1 MRLGGT
7 IVSRYLF
14 RQAAGAVLLI
24 LLSLTGVV
32 WIALALRQLNL
43 VTSQGQDAWLFIK
56 MTLLALPNLMALI
69 APIALLVATIHV
81 LNRLNGD
88 SELIVLTAGGGTI
101 WNIARPLLLVAVLV
115 SVGVS
120 LVNHYAMP
128 WSLRLLRDYVI
139 QVRTDL
145 ITQVIQPGRFTSAE
159 PNLTFHIRDRGL
171 DGELQGLVMHDARDK
186 KQVST
191 FLAERGWIIKQ
202 DGDAFLLMENG
213 HILRKAVPE
222 PGAAPKAGKP
232 GGQGAT
238 PGAPPEEEPVRIIE
252 FKRYA
257 VDLARFEQKEQG
269 PELKPR
275 ERYYEELVRPEP
287 NDLLAKQQPGL
298 LRAELHERFT
308 SALYPFAFV
317 LLAVAFIGQA
327 QTTRQNR
334 AQAIVTAFL
343 IAAGCR
349 LGGLAGNNIVTLRAS
364 AVWIVYAIPIG
375 AILFG
380 LIAAQTRMRVRRPSR
395 LGRLIEGALAPL
407 VTLLGRRRPDRSTGA
422 AQASAAP
429 VGQTRAVRAAGH
441 AGGRH

>member
-1 MRLGGT
+1 MRPLGT
-7 IVSRYLF
+7 IISRYLF

-69 APIALLVATIHV
+69 APIALLVATIHT

-101 WNIARPLLLVAVLV
+101 WAIARPLLLVAFLV
-115 SVGVS
+115 SIAVS

-145 ITQVIQPGRFTSAE
+145 ITQVIQPGRFSSPE
-159 PNLTFHIRDRGL
+159 PNLTFHIRERGL
-171 DGELQGLVMHDARDK
+171 DGELKGLVMHDGRDK

-191 FLAERGWIIKQ
+191 FLAERGWIVKQ

-213 HILRKAVPE
+213 HILRKPNPE
-222 PGAAPKAGKP
+222 PGQATTGAAAAAG
-232 GGQGAT
+232 
-238 PGAPPEEEPVRIIE
+238 PPAEEPVRIIE

-275 ERYYEELVRPEP
+275 ERYYEELVRPDS
-287 NDLLAKQQPGL
+287 NDQLARTQPGL

-334 AQAIVTAFL
+334 AQAIVIAFL

-349 LGGLAGNNIVTLRAS
+349 LGGLAANNIVTLRAS
-364 AVWIVYAIPIG
+364 AVWLVYAIPIG
-375 AILFG
+375 AIVFG
-380 LIAAQTRMRVRRPSR
+380 AIAAHAGMRVRSKTR
-395 LGRLIEGALAPL
+395 LGRAVETMTHAV
-407 VTLLGRRRPDRSTGA
+407 VTRLPTIPRLGRARSKNGDAPHAHAAPRPTAPAPAAA
-422 AQASAAP
+422 AQRSL
-429 VGQTRAVRAAGH
+429 RR
-441 AGGRH
+441 